1 MKRKIKMLKAFKGA
15 EADTKGPA
23 GGKAMSPGTSTTGGT
38 RGGSGRDGSKIGPV
52 VKDVPFQKP
61 FGTKSKIAATLVG
74 LGPVTTV
81 GNFAAKQ
88 TYKGR
93 QKFAKKE
100 GLYRDFYKTT
110 GNTLQPNSPTGKNYL
125 KDAGFNKKTP
135 TTPDRGGN
143 NNIAQTTKPV
153 DPNLVKPKE
162 NFFNFVAYKV
172 GGLSGGISYG
182 PAPKRGP
189 NSQVPPVKL
198 KKGSKK

>member
-1 MKRKIKMLKAFKGA
+1 MLKAFKGA